1 LTNIKKNGIIQA
13 QRKGGDTVENL
24 KDMCIRYRAKNR
36 LTQRQMGA
44 LCGVDR
50 TVIISIEK
58 GRSVYA
64 LAAEKVKIVLE
75 GEKE

>member
-1 LTNIKKNGIIQA
+1 M
-13 QRKGGDTVENL
+13 EEL
-24 KDMCIRYRAKNR
+24 KDMCLRFRAKNR
-36 LTQRQMGA
+36 LTQRQMA
-44 LCGVDR
+44 AMCGVDR

-75 GEKE
+75 EEKND

>member
-1 LTNIKKNGIIQA
+1 M
-13 QRKGGDTVENL
+13 EEL
-24 KDMCIRYRAKNR
+24 KDMCLRFRAKNR
-36 LTQRQMGA
+36 LTQRQMA
-44 LCGVDR
+44 AMCGVDR

-75 GEKE
+75 GENND